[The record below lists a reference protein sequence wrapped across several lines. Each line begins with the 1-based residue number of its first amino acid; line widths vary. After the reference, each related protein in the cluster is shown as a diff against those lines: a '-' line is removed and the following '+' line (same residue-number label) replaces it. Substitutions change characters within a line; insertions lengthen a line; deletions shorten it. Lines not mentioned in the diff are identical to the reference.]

1 MALAR
6 GAVNILSA
14 GGINASESK
23 SCERFTSS
31 KPGKTP
37 APVKVVGET
46 ITILA
51 GDDLTKPFEMHIQE
65 GVQGGGPPLHFH
77 PWDEAFY
84 VIDGQIEVT
93 VAGQSTIVSTG
104 GLRTHPRWV
113 DPCLQEHQPHR
124 EKSLAWFPIRVAVSF
139 FAALDQLKVPEDL
152 PRILEIS
159 EGFGVTFL
167 LPKSPAASPLD

>member
-1 MALAR
+1 MRTVHVIEA
-6 GAVNILSA
+6 
-14 GGINASESK
+14 
-23 SCERFTSS
+23 
-31 KPGKTP
+31 GKTP

-51 GDDLTKPFEMHIQE
+51 GGDLTKPFEVHIQE

-84 VIDGQIEVT
+84 VIDGQVEVT
-93 VAGQSTIVSTG
+93 VAGQSTTLSTG
-104 GLRTHPRWV
+104 GYVHIPAGSIHAYKNISPTAKIIGVVSDPRGG
-113 DPCLQEHQPHR
+113 L
-124 EKSLAWFPIRVAVSF
+124 L

-167 LPKSPAASPLD
+167 LPKSPEHT